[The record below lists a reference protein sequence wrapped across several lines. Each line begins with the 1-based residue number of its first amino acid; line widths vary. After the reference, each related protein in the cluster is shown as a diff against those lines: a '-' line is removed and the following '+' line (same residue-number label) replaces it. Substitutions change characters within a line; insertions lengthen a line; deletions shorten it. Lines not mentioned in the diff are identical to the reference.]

1 MPNRFVHRGLVLVT
15 CAALYSALSLTP
27 AANGQT
33 APTQEAPP
41 KKKLTFPPVDS
52 SKMPR
57 LVRTRFEEL
66 RRMLDNEPADLERV
80 VRAASMLFVH
90 GAPKDAVAFLE
101 KSLELS
107 DTEPA
112 IHHLLGIFHEKA
124 GDPAKAAAQYQRAI
138 DLEPQFSPPYMRKA
152 LLVID
157 KDPATAKKLLEASL
171 ASEPNDPRALC
182 ALGRC
187 LAAAGDKSGAID
199 AQRRALALFPPYK
212 EAHER
217 LAALLAEEGKVEEA
231 AAHRKVAE
239 SGSEAPYADFV
250 FFSALEFGLDVPT
263 LIQVANRYGSA
274 GDVQNAEA
282 LLTQAIEIEGV
293 GTSAREAMALLK
305 FRSGKH
311 NDAISMLNSIVTS
324 EPKAAAPRAQLGEVF
339 YRSGRNKEALEAFK
353 KAAELAPKEGRY
365 QYWIALVNFREK
377 NLDAALEAFA
387 KASELSPQL
396 LEARVGYAQLASQ
409 KKQYDVAAK
418 AFAEALRDNPES
430 PLIQNA
436 AAWFFATIPS
446 DAHRNAK
453 EAVRLAE
460 AACKAVSDGQHEYLD
475 TLAAAYAND
484 GRFEEAVSRT
494 KDAIAKVDA
503 AITAAT
509 DDPTRERLKGLK
521 MEYESRLKLYGE
533 KKPYR
538 EESR

>member
-1 MPNRFVHRGLVLVT
+1 MPNRFFHRGLVLVT
-15 CAALYSALSLTP
+15 CAALSCVLLQNSPAYGQSAP
-27 AANGQT
+27 APQ
-33 APTQEAPP
+33 APP
-41 KKKLTFPPVDS
+41 KKKLTFPQVDT

-57 LVRTRFEEL
+57 LVRARFDDL
-66 RRMLDNEPADLERV
+66 RRKLDSEPADLERV
-80 VRAASMLFVH
+80 ATAAAMLFVH
-90 GAPKDAVAFLE
+90 GAAQDAAAFLE

-124 GDPAKAAAQYQRAI
+124 GDAAKAAAQYQRAI
-138 DLEPQFSPPYMRKA
+138 DLEPKFSPPYVRKA

-157 KDPATAKKLLEASL
+157 KDAAAAKTLLEASL
-171 ASEPNDPRALC
+171 AAEPNDPRALC
-182 ALGRC
+182 ALARC
-187 LAAAGDKSGAID
+187 LVAAGDKAGAID
-199 AQRRALALFPPYK
+199 ALRRALALFPPYK

-217 LAALLAEEGKVEEA
+217 LAALLEAEGKAEEA

-239 SGSEAPYADFV
+239 TGSDAPYADFV
-250 FFSALEFGLDVPT
+250 LFGALEIGLDVPT

-305 FRSGKH
+305 FRSGKL
-311 NDAISMLNSIVTS
+311 NDAVSMLNSIITS
-324 EPKAAAPRAQLGEVF
+324 DPKAAAPRAQLGEVL
-339 YRSGRNKEALEAFK
+339 YRSGRNKEALDAFK

-418 AFAEALRDNPES
+418 AFADALRDNPES

-446 DAHRNAK
+446 DAHRNSK

-460 AACKAVSDGQHEYLD
+460 LACKAVQDGQHEYLD

-484 GRFEEAVSRT
+484 GRFEEAVTRT
-494 KDAIAKVDA
+494 KAAIAKVEA

-521 MEYESRLKLYGE
+521 TEYEARLKMYGE